1 MDDGDMTID
10 DLVEQLND
18 VITGLRTTV
27 QYNLYKDDINEMLK
41 QIKLDFGENN
51 GEMLDPQVKNI
62 YLNLINSLP
71 FPEELFS
78 L

>member
-27 QYNLYKDDINEMLK
+27 QYNLYKDDINEKLNVSK
-41 QIKLDFGENN
+41 SLEIKLANN
-51 GEMLDPQVKNI
+51 IIKLVKN
-62 YLNLINSLP
+62 
-71 FPEELFS
+71 
-78 L
+78 